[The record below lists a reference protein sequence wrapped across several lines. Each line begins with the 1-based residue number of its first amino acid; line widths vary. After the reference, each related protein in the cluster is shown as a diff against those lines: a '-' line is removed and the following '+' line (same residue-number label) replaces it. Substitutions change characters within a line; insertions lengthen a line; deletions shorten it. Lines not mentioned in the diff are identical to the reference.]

1 TQTGVYRSADQ
12 GASWQRISPPWA
24 VWDLALAGERL
35 FVGRRQG
42 IAWTDT
48 LSAEQPTW
56 HETAGLH
63 GVTFFRIH
71 PDRLDADVVWG
82 GTWGNSIGVSE
93 DRGKTIAPLNN
104 GLETLSAL
112 DIWQHETPGQYTI
125 GTIEGLYRTDD
136 GGETWFKL
144 PGPLQR
150 QTVFSLLQ
158 TADGVLW
165 AGAADGLW
173 FSADYGVTWGQA
185 EGAPVATVLQMGTT
199 MLGGHSLMWAATEGR
214 GVWISEDSGR
224 SWTLAGLDGLTVFTV
239 APDGEG
245 SLLAATGQGL
255 YAVKPL
261 LNGEEN

>member
-1 TQTGVYRSADQ
+1 M
-12 GASWQRISPPWA
+12 
-24 VWDLALAGERL
+24 
-35 FVGRRQG
+35 
-42 IAWTDT
+42 
-48 LSAEQPTW
+48 
-56 HETAGLH
+56 
-63 GVTFFRIH
+63 TFFRIH